1 MERSAMKTPS
11 RYRGRFAPTPSG
23 PLHFGSLV
31 TALASW
37 LDARTHGGEWLV
49 RMDDLDP
56 PREQPG
62 AADQILRQLDACG
75 LHWDGPVHYQSQRH
89 DSYRAAV
96 DQLMRNHQAFYCP
109 LSRSELSALGGKHP
123 GSSVAASTAA
133 NNAIRLVVA
142 DSEGDSQI
150 CFDDRFVGRHCDN
163 LNEQDGAFVI
173 VRRDGLY
180 AYQLACALD
189 DANDC
194 ITDVVRGSD
203 LLASTSRQICV
214 LNALSRNLPRYGHL
228 PLVTDN
234 DGYKLAKSNS
244 SAAIDVQHSQPALR
258 QALIW
263 LGGPVI
269 DGNIQDIL
277 DGGMHWWRDGA
288 IGLRHQDA
296 GPAPEQSLP

>member
-1 MERSAMKTPS
+1 MSTAR

-37 LDARTHGGEWLV
+37 LDARAQDGEWLV
-49 RMDDLDP
+49 RIDDLDP

-75 LHWDGPVHYQSQRH
+75 LQWDGAVRYQSQRH
-89 DSYRAAV
+89 ESYRAAV
-96 DQLMRNHQAFYCP
+96 EQLLQNNQAFYCP

-123 GSSVAASTAA
+123 GPSVAVSSVN
-133 NNAIRLVVA
+133 NNAIRLA
-142 DSEGDSQI
+142 LDNANTSLET

-163 LNEQDGAFVI
+163 LNEQEGAFVI

-189 DANDC
+189 DANDG

-214 LNALSRNLPRYGHL
+214 LKALSRELPRYAHL
-228 PLVTDN
+228 PLVTDDHGN
-234 DGYKLAKSNS
+234 KLSKSNS
-244 SAAIDVQHSQPALR
+244 SAAINVQNSQIALR

-263 LGGPVI
+263 LGGPAV
-269 DGNIQDIL
+269 DGSISAIL
-277 DGGMHWWRDGA
+277 DGGIRWWRDGA